1 MFRSQKAEAP
11 NVMCCNPIL
20 NEITEL
26 ESKLG
31 GISFEFFES
40 AISLVES
47 RLTQWEN
54 KQRQLIQQIKEVV
67 IEIRQLEIVEPNEV
81 ESK

>member
-1 MFRSQKAEAP
+1 
-11 NVMCCNPIL
+11 MCCNPIL